1 MILLWH
7 FQRVLA
13 FRGHRENANSSDPSS
28 KGNFLSIVEL
38 LGILQELLS
47 KAKGQIKY
55 FSPKMQNEVISLL
68 IQKIKNALINEINAA
83 PFYSIIFDTTQDISK
98 IDQLRELCRYCMIE
112 KDGNGIPK
120 ALVIK
125 ETFLGFHEVKD
136 QTDLAMSPLNKCWGQ
151 GYDGTNTMKGTYGGV
166 QKLIKDVEPNAVYVH
181 CAAA

>member
-1 MILLWH
+1 
-7 FQRVLA
+7 
-13 FRGHRENANSSDPSS
+13 
-28 KGNFLSIVEL
+28 
-38 LGILQELLS
+38 
-47 KAKGQIKY
+47 
-55 FSPKMQNEVISLL
+55 MQNEVISLL

-136 QTDLAMSPLNKCWGQ
+136 QTDLAMSPLNKC
-151 GYDGTNTMKGTYGGV
+151 
-166 QKLIKDVEPNAVYVH
+166 
-181 CAAA
+181 